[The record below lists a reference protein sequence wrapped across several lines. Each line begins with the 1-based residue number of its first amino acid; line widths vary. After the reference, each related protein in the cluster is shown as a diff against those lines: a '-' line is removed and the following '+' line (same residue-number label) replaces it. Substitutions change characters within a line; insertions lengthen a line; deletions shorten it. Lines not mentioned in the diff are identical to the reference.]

1 MPWESLCDGN
11 YDPLKNGISDGKE
24 FQERG
29 YRLMIKKILVPI
41 DDSDHARK
49 AVDFALDFAL
59 KYKAT
64 VYLIH
69 VISPLP
75 STIAEADVLQKMED
89 NQRQFAK
96 EILEEAVRQVM
107 KKGVGNFQSTMLYGD
122 PAQGI
127 IEFARRNGVDMIVMG
142 SRGAGGVET
151 LLLGSVSNKVCHMA
165 DCTCVT
171 VK

>member
-1 MPWESLCDGN
+1 MGWEFLCGGK
-11 YDPLKNGISDGKE
+11 YDPLKNGISDRKE
-24 FQERG
+24 FQKRG
-29 YRLMIKKILVPI
+29 YEPMIKKILVPI

-49 AVDFALDFAL
+49 AIGYASDFAL

-75 STIAEADVLQKMED
+75 RMIAEAEVLEKIED

-96 EILEEAVRQVM
+96 EILEEAVREVM

-122 PAQGI
+122 PAQRI
-127 IEFARRNGVDMIVMG
+127 IEFARTNGVDMIVMG
-142 SRGAGGVET
+142 SRGGGSVES
-151 LLLGSVSNKVCHMA
+151 LLLGSVSNRVCHMA